1 MDADRLTLHR
11 GIAQD
16 QRDAL
21 LIPLFAGTLFTS
33 AALLFWI
40 QPLFAK
46 MTMPLLG
53 GTPAVW
59 TTAMVFFQ
67 AALLAAYGY
76 AHFVSRSLALRAQ
89 FLVHAAV
96 LALASVSLPLAV
108 RWPFDPEG
116 QPILQYLAVL
126 LASIGLPFFAVA
138 ATAPLLQRWFSR
150 TGHDSADDPYYLY
163 GASNLGSVLA
173 LAAFPFV
180 LEPSLRLAQ
189 QSVLWTMGY
198 ATLSVLILCCGY
210 VAVQRA
216 GADANAP
223 PAAGAGGGA
232 VDWRER
238 GRWVLLAAVPSS
250 LMLGVTTHISTDLAP
265 IPLLWV
271 APLGLY
277 LLTFVIAFS
286 RHGERTLKIADLVAP
301 YLIIPALMFG
311 VIWAQVVGFSIA
323 VSLALF
329 FLLALIC
336 HGVLASLR
344 PPVARLTEFYFL
356 LSLGGVLGG
365 LFNAIVAPLSF
376 PGVWEYPIAIVLAVC
391 LRPAKPDDGDRRER
405 RRDFLLPLCL
415 LLTAWPVVFFRWF
428 ESLGSYGMGVFW
440 CLIGITGLLVFS
452 AKDRPLRFGLA
463 TGALIAVLFS
473 ASSSLDGRTMAR
485 ERSFFSVYRVAEVSD
500 GAYRTLASGTTLH
513 GVQATSPADSRLP
526 LSYYSKDGPV
536 GQIFAGMQRRRPIE
550 QVGIIGLGAGASLCY
565 ALPGQRWAVFEIDP
579 VVVALA
585 QDARYFTYWSQC
597 FDEERSYL
605 RLGDA
610 RLTIRREQARSFDL
624 LMVDAYNSD
633 SVPVHLLTREALQLY
648 LSKMRTQGVIALHI
662 SNRHLDLARVVA
674 ALAADAGLKGW
685 IQHYTPGPDAHKKDQ
700 MSVWVALAT
709 PGQTLP
715 FIESDP
721 RWKPLAEVKAPVLWT
736 DDYSNVVSILR

>member
-1 MDADRLTLHR
+1 MEADRLALRRDLTHP
-11 GIAQD
+11 

-67 AALLAAYGY
+67 ATLLAAYGY
-76 AHFVSRSLALRAQ
+76 AHWLTRALALRSQ

-96 LALASVSLPLAV
+96 LALASLSLPIAV
-108 RWPFDPEG
+108 RWPFDPAG
-116 QPILQYLAVL
+116 QPIVQFLCVL
-126 LASIGLPFFAVA
+126 GVSIGLPFFAVA

-150 TGHDSADDPYYLY
+150 TGHESSADPYYLY

-173 LAAFPFV
+173 LIGFPFV
-180 LEPSLRLAQ
+180 MEPLLRLAQ
-189 QSVLWTMGY
+189 QSALWTMGY

-210 VAVQRA
+210 TAVTRA
-216 GADANAP
+216 GNEEP
-223 PAAGAGGGA
+223 PLALPARAGTAAGN
-232 VDWRER
+232 WRER
-238 GRWVLLAAVPSS
+238 ARWVLLAAVPSS

-271 APLGLY
+271 VPLALY
-277 LLTFVIAFS
+277 LLTFVVAFS
-286 RHGERTLKIADLVAP
+286 SRGPWVLAVADTIAP
-301 YLIIPALMFG
+301 YLIIPALMLG

-323 VSLALF
+323 VNLALF

-336 HGVLASLR
+336 HGALAKSR

-365 LFNAIVAPLSF
+365 LFNAVVAPLVF
-376 PGVWEYPIAIVLAVC
+376 DGVYEYPLAIVLAVC
-391 LRPAKPDDGDRRER
+391 LRPSDHLGDDRRPFK
-405 RRDFLLPLCL
+405 DMFYPAALFVTVYPIV
-415 LLTAWPVVFFRWF
+415 AWRWY
-428 ESLGSYGMGVFW
+428 ETLGSYGMAAFW
-440 CLIGITGLLVFS
+440 TMIAVTGLLVFS

-463 TGALIAVLFS
+463 TGVLIAVLLS
-473 ASSSLDGRTMAR
+473 ASSARQGETLAR
-485 ERSFFSVYRVAEVSD
+485 ERSFFSVYRVAEVEE
-500 GAYRTLASGTTLH
+500 GGYRTLASGTTLH
-513 GVQATSPADSRLP
+513 GVQSTLP
-526 LSYYSKDGPV
+526 GETRTPWSYYSKDGPV
-536 GQIFAGMQRRRPIE
+536 GQLFGGLRQRPLE
-550 QVGIIGLGAGASLCY
+550 QIGIIGLGAGASLCY
-565 ALPGQRWAVFEIDP
+565 AEPGQRWAVFEIDP
-579 VVVALA
+579 VVVSIA
-585 QDARYFTYWSQC
+585 QNPRYFTYWSQC
-597 FDEERSYL
+597 FDARRSHL
-605 RLGDA
+605 RVGDA
-610 RLTIRREQARSFDL
+610 RLTIRDEPDRSFDL

-633 SVPVHLLTREALQLY
+633 AVPVHLLTREALALY
-648 LSKMRTQGVIALHI
+648 VSKMRPHGVIALHI

-685 IQHYTPGPDAHKKDQ
+685 IQHYTPGADAHRKDQ
-700 MSVWVALAT
+700 VSIWAVLAM
-709 PGQTLP
+709 PGHTVP
-715 FIESDP
+715 FLDGDP
-721 RWKPLAEVKAPVLWT
+721 RWKPLSSVKAPVLWT